1 MAELKTK
8 QNNQSVK
15 AFLDKIPDKQ
25 RRKDCYDVLELMKHV
40 TKKNP
45 KMWGGS
51 MVGFGSYHYKY
62 ESGNEGDY
70 FLTGFSPRKGNLT
83 LYVMSGFSKHPEVMS
98 KLGKY
103 KTGKSCLYIKKL
115 EDINLPVLKKLLSES
130 VKTLSK
136 IYNK

>member
-8 QNNQSVK
+8 QNKQSVK
-15 AFLDKIPDKQ
+15 SFLDKIPDKQ
-25 RRKDCYDVLELMKHV
+25 RRKDCYTVLGLMKNA
-40 TKKNP
+40 TKETP
-45 KMWGGS
+45 RIWGNS

-62 ESGNEGDY
+62 NSGHEGDC

-83 LYVMSGFSKHPEVMS
+83 LHVMSGFSKHPGIMN

-130 VKTLSK
+130 IKT
-136 IYNK
+136 IR

>member
-25 RRKDCYDVLELMKHV
+25 RRKDCYEVLKLMKNA
-40 TKKNP
+40 TKETP
-45 KMWGGS
+45 RMWGDG

-62 ESGNEGDY
+62 ESGHEGDC

-83 LYVMSGFSKHPEVMS
+83 LYVMSGFSKHPEIMS
-98 KLGKY
+98 RLGKC
-103 KTGKSCLYIKKL
+103 KTGKSCLYVKKL

-130 VKTLSK
+130 IKKVS
-136 IYNK
+136 

>member
-8 QNNQSVK
+8 QNKQSVK
-15 AFLDKIPDKQ
+15 AFLDKILDKQ
-25 RRKDCYDVLELMKHV
+25 RRKDCYTVLELMKNA
-40 TKKNP
+40 TKETP
-45 KMWGGS
+45 KMWGNS

-62 ESGNEGDY
+62 NSGHEGDC

-83 LYVMSGFSKHPEVMS
+83 LYIMSGFSKHPEIMS

-103 KTGKSCLYIKKL
+103 KTGKACLYIKNL

-130 VKTLSK
+130 IKK
-136 IYNK
+136 